1 METRRTQAP
10 GAPAR
15 APRAFG
21 AAICAGAL
29 CLAAAVAGADEKR
42 LLTDAEL
49 AGVTAGTASVA
60 EDGELLT
67 FEAVKQT
74 RSGRTIEAGGNLRVV
89 ESLEGLTV
97 GNLTLS
103 DAAQR
108 DLRSVVNINAVN
120 SAVNVLLNL
129 NVNVD
134 SSVGT
139 LNQLNFNDA
148 LPSAVPPARPAPPHR

>member
-1 METRRTQAP
+1 M
-10 GAPAR
+10 
-15 APRAFG
+15 
-21 AAICAGAL
+21 
-29 CLAAAVAGADEKR
+29 
-42 LLTDAEL
+42 
-49 AGVTAGTASVA
+49 
-60 EDGELLT
+60 
-67 FEAVKQT
+67 
-74 RSGRTIEAGGNLRVV
+74 
-89 ESLEGLTV
+89 
-97 GNLTLS
+97 S